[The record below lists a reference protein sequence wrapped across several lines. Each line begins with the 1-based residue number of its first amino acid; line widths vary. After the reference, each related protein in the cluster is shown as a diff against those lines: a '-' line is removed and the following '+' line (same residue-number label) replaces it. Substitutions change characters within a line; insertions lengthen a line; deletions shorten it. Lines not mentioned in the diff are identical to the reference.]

1 MTHIIALLLVQDQPP
16 APAPGGGLFSP
27 LFLIQMGLV
36 IAIFYFLLIRPQK
49 KQRDAHEDRLRN
61 IRKGDEVVTA
71 GGIVG
76 KIESIKETLKDGVA
90 TKTMED
96 RVTIRSAESRLVVER
111 GRIARVITEPAIVTT
126 TETKTPT

>member
-1 MTHIIALLLVQDQPP
+1 MTHTLALLLIQDPQPP
-16 APAPGGGLFSP
+16 AGGTLFSP

-49 KQRDAHEDRLRN
+49 KQRDAHEERLRN
-61 IRKGDEVVTA
+61 IRKGDEIVTA

-90 TKTMED
+90 QKTMED
-96 RVTIRSAESRLVVER
+96 RVTIRSAESRIIVER
-111 GRIARVITEPAIVTT
+111 GRIARVITEPVATPAA
-126 TETKTPT
+126 ETKTTT